1 MNVEHAV
8 FSAGLAAEG
17 GVGGVFQGG
26 QVAVFRWK
34 SAVTSSALFLF
45 FRPRLETCMS
55 RISSNS

>member
-1 MNVEHAV
+1 MIHMNVEHAV

-34 SAVTSSALFLF
+34 SAVAAASGAFSSLFAT
-45 FRPRLETCMS
+45 ET
-55 RISSNS
+55 